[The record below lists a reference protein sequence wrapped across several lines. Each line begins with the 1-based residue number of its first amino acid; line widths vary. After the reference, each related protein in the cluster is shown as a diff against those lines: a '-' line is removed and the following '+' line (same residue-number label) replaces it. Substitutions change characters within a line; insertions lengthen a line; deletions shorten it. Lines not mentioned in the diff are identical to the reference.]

1 MMEESVI
8 KIADTVIKN
17 RRRRLKNQEDI
28 FHFIKKIILLII
40 CIYIL
45 FQGIFGI
52 IPMKDMTM
60 SPRISPGDLVLF
72 YRLNHNYGNQDVV
85 VIEIDGEMH
94 LGRIVA
100 KPGDKVEIT
109 DKGEIIINDSLV
121 VENDIFYQ
129 TKPYDSKVKYPV
141 NLIDDEFFV
150 LGDFREGAK
159 DSRVYGAVKAKDL
172 KGQVMTVLRK
182 SSL

>member
-28 FHFIKKIILLII
+28 FHFIKKIILFII

-60 SPRISPGDLVLF
+60 SPRISPGDLLLY
-72 YRLNHNYGNQDVV
+72 YRLNQNYGNQDVV
-85 VIEIDGEMH
+85 IVKKGGEKYV
-94 LGRIVA
+94 GRIVA
-100 KPGDKVEIT
+100 KPGDKIEIT
-109 DKGEIIINDSLV
+109 NEGDIIINDSTFV
-121 VENDIFYQ
+121 DNGIFYI
-129 TKPYDSKVKYPV
+129 TKPYDTKIKYPIKLKS
-141 NLIDDEFFV
+141 NEFFL

-159 DSRVYGAVKAKDL
+159 DSRVFGPVKDSEL
-172 KGQVMTVLRK
+172 KGKIITILRK
-182 SSL
+182 SGL